1 MAEEKSGG
9 TGGGQFVCP
18 ECGKSFSRPAAL
30 GSHRRGA
37 HDVAGTSRA
46 SSGDRASAGRRSRRA
61 STAATS
67 SVPSA
72 PPARTGASSR
82 AQSATVR
89 RTSGGTRRR
98 TSSDGKLDRNQLLQT
113 LFPNGVPPREEVLS
127 AVNSW
132 LDEAERLAAQK

>member
-18 ECGKSFSRPAAL
+18 ECGRSFSRPAAL
-30 GSHRRGA
+30 GSHRRRA
-37 HDVAGTSRA
+37 HDVAGSSKATSTGR
-46 SSGDRASAGRRSRRA
+46 SSTGRRRRR
-61 STAATS
+61 TAAAGTS
-67 SVPSA
+67 STPSA
-72 PPARTGASSR
+72 PTTRTRGSGR
-82 AQSATVR
+82 AQSAAAR
-89 RTSGGTRRR
+89 RTSGRRGR
-98 TSSDGKLDRNQLLQT
+98 ASSDGKLDRNQLLKT